1 MENNLKRFKTIRKS
15 ILGLAFVLISTETGI
30 RLSGIIDFPTYTIGN
45 DIGYIPKP
53 AQSGTFLNK
62 NSWVFNDRSMG
73 TENHWNPAKR
83 PNILVIGNSVVMGG
97 NPYAQKD
104 KVGPLIQRGVGESY
118 AVWPIA
124 AGGWTNV
131 NQTVYLE
138 KNPDVAK
145 AANFFIWEYMSGGL
159 SQLSSWPGEY
169 VFPSKKPTWA
179 SWYVLRRYLLPR
191 FIEFNMNDLPPTGTL
206 HPSNLAN
213 FESAISRLASASS
226 KKIPG
231 ILFIYPVEA
240 EFFAA
245 KNGVEWLP
253 ERKVIEKIAASHGLK
268 IVDIARH
275 PEWNENLYRDGTHPT
290 VKGNVV
296 LARILVSAVTDAL
309 NH

>member
-1 MENNLKRFKTIRKS
+1 M
-15 ILGLAFVLISTETGI
+15 GLAFVFISTETGV

-53 AQSGTFLNK
+53 TQSGTFLNK

-159 SQLSSWPGEY
+159 NQLSSWPGEY

-206 HPSNLAN
+206 HPNNLAN

-290 VKGNVV
+290 VKGNAV
-296 LARILVSAVTDAL
+296 LARILTSAVTDAL

>member
-1 MENNLKRFKTIRKS
+1 MENKLKRFKTIRKS
-15 ILGLAFVLISTETGI
+15 ILGLAFVFISTETGV

-53 AQSGTFLNK
+53 TQSGTFLNK

-159 SQLSSWPGEY
+159 NQLSSWPGEY

-206 HPSNLAN
+206 HPNNLAN

-290 VKGNVV
+290 VKGNAV
-296 LARILVSAVTDAL
+296 LARILTSAVTDAL

>member
-1 MENNLKRFKTIRKS
+1 M
-15 ILGLAFVLISTETGI
+15 GLAFVFISTETGI

-73 TENHWNPAKR
+73 TENHWNPSKR

-159 SQLSSWPGEY
+159 SRLNAWPGEY

-275 PEWNENLYRDGTHPT
+275 PEWNENLYRDGIHPT
-290 VKGNVV
+290 GEGNVV